1 MRNTAWCNLSTTPL
15 ALLVLLAGAGFIC
28 PANAQNPEVQQ
39 RVAALKESVARDQ
52 QTIRQYE
59 WIETTV
65 ISLKG
70 EEKSREQKQCYYG
83 AEGSLQKVDVSESPQ
98 DKKRGL
104 RGRIIEKKKA
114 ELTDY
119 MKQAV
124 ALVKTYVPPD
134 PARIQAVKDA
144 GNASVDLPGA
154 GKGARVNLR
163 NYAKPGDVL
172 SVEVNPASNR
182 VMGLTVATYLDDP
195 KDAVTLNV
203 RFSSL
208 QDGTGYPATEVL
220 VAKAKN
226 LTVNVTNSGYR
237 KSAH

>member
-1 MRNTAWCNLSTTPL
+1 MTVSQFRFAVAAGIT
-15 ALLVLLAGAGFIC
+15 LLLM
-28 PANAQNPEVQQ
+28 PAIVKSQSPEVQQ
-39 RVAALKESVARDQ
+39 RVLALKQNVARDQ
-52 QTIRQYE
+52 QSIRQYE

-70 EEKSREQKQCYYG
+70 EEKSRQQKQCYYG
-83 AEGSLQKVDVSESPQ
+83 ADGALQKVTVDASPPP
-98 DKKRGL
+98 DKKRGV
-104 RGRIIEKKKA
+104 RGRVIARKTE

-134 PARIQAVKDA
+134 PARIQAVKEA
-144 GNASVDLPGA
+144 GQVTLGLPGG
-154 GKGARVNLR
+154 GKGVVVNLAAYGR
-163 NYAKPGDVL
+163 PGDLL
-172 SVEVNPASNR
+172 SVEVDPASNR
-182 VMGLTVATYLDDP
+182 VIGLTVATYLSDA
-195 KDAVTLNV
+195 KDAVTLDV

-226 LTVNVTNSGYR
+226 LSVNVTNSGYR
-237 KSAH
+237 KSAQ